1 MSHLKKI
8 ILLFILYHFF
18 VQKNLSKAELINYET
33 KSHISTGIGKNIQEA
48 ILDAEKNTINIV
60 LEDFLQ
66 TQEEKE
72 NYKNLELN
80 INRKEFVKFIK
91 FISKKS
97 IDSGREI
104 TAEFEVSYSKL
115 KQYLISNKIILDINE
130 INKNLSFPTV
140 SVVYDELDLN
150 LEEEYKKWV
159 ISRVNN
165 FLLSKGFKTLDSIST
180 SNLKSEDN
188 TLSNIN
194 KEDNFRLNS
203 DIYIKTKIT
212 LEEVDQSGD
221 FRYFK
226 SYSFVEVYE
235 GLVEK
240 PIISKTY
247 RRISKNGEDE
257 AFAISK
263 SIDVT
268 KKAVIE
274 EAIAGVMPQLE
285 KDLMLNWKNILKNGK
300 SILVRLDTLSEIEK
314 EKIKKLISSVSNE
327 VYDNE
332 KDFIVKYIG
341 SSDDLADILE
351 EKLISEN
358 IIVYID
364 NISLNRFTI
373 TNIKK

>member
-300 SILVRLDTLSEIEK
+300 SILVRLDTLSQIEK

-332 KDFIVKYIG
+332 TNFIVKYIG

-364 NISLNRFTI
+364 NITINSFTI